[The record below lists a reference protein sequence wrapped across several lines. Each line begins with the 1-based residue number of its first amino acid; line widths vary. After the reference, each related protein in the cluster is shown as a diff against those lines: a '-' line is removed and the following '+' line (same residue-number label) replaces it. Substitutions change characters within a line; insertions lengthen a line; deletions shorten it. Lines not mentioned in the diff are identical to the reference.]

1 MLTEQSVEHPN
12 LQINPQQKGQKN
24 TFAPTLYHPKT
35 YHPKTLHHPKKCQAN
50 ATDGS
55 CFDMGDADAIRKSA
69 NHAPQNCVS
78 QPCVSQLTGKPILHF
93 THANGIPSQVYEPL
107 FEIWSEHFTVVYIPH
122 FAATAGYAV
131 DNHWQ
136 NLTQQIIDSVASA
149 CRTHGVRQVVAVG
162 HSLGS
167 LCTLKAVYQA
177 PEQFAQ
183 AVLMDPPLIYGHKSL
198 AWHLAKQADKVLLCL
213 DDHRRL
219 AIATLATTT
228 TETANTHGL
237 VLSWAESWLKK
248 IPKPY
253 HFMDKLSPSGLS
265 KRRRDV
271 WASRD
276 DARQSLKDNPFFS
289 AFDPMCFDNYIQ
301 YGLTDT
307 FDGQVTL
314 TIPKA
319 NEVAVFRS
327 NPSWFWLT
335 PNHAPSRAVSI
346 LAGEDSPFVKNHFY
360 QKLQQR
366 LGIVHEL
373 TQGGHMFPLMYPT
386 ATAVKVLDII
396 AKQGA

>member
-1 MLTEQSVEHPN
+1 MAIFRANRYSPTEQ
-12 LQINPQQKGQKN
+12 G
-24 TFAPTLYHPKT
+24 FAPTLYEPKQRQDKQRQDKDDAGKA
-35 YHPKTLHHPKKCQAN
+35 HGNHRIHDVIAQLPK
-50 ATDGS
+50 
-55 CFDMGDADAIRKSA
+55 M
-69 NHAPQNCVS
+69 PQG
-78 QPCVSQLTGKPILHF
+78 CVSQLTGKPVLHF
-93 THANGIPSQVYEPL
+93 THANGMPSQVYEPL
-107 FEIWSEHFTVVYIPH
+107 FDVWSEQFTVVYIPH

-136 NLTQQIIDSVASA
+136 SLTQHIIDSVAAA

-198 AWHLAKQADKVLLCL
+198 VWHLAKQADKALVRF
-213 DDHRRL
+213 DDYRRL
-219 AIATLATTT
+219 ISAADRLAC
-228 TETANTHGL
+228 G
-237 VLSWAESWLKK
+237 WAGDWLNKL
-248 IPKPY
+248 PKPY

-276 DARQSLKDNPFFS
+276 DARQALKDNQFFS
-289 AFDPMCFDNYIQ
+289 SFAPVCFDNYIQ

-314 TIPKA
+314 SIPKA

-335 PNHAPSRAVSI
+335 PNHPPSRAVTI
-346 LAGEDSPFVKNHFY
+346 LAGADSPFVKNHFY
-360 QKLQQR
+360 QKLHHR
-366 LGIVHEL
+366 LGIPHEL
-373 TQGGHMFPLMYPT
+373 TQGGHMFPLISPIDT
-386 ATAVKVLDII
+386 ADKVLDII
-396 AKQGA
+396 AKQMP